1 MNVHHVGLTVSNLE
15 HSLRFYTVGLGFEMV
30 ARQRSDATYLELT
43 GYGGVEISV
52 ALVRL
57 PDNIVLLEI
66 IEYIHPAGA
75 SVREPGT
82 AAPGSSHLCLAV
94 PDLVA
99 ALARAENFGGV
110 RVTDPVD
117 IDSGVNRGGRA
128 VYLRDPDGYTVE
140 FFQRPPE

>member
-1 MNVHHVGLTVSNLE
+1 MNMHHLGLTVSNLE
-15 HSLRFYTVGLGFEMV
+15 RSLRFYVLGLGFEIV
-30 ARQRSDATYLELT
+30 ARQSSDAKYLELT
-43 GYGGVEISV
+43 GYEDVEISV

-57 PDNIVLLEI
+57 PGNIVLLEI
-66 IEYIHPAGA
+66 IEYIHPADA
-75 SVREPGT
+75 PVREPGT
-82 AAPGSSHLCLAV
+82 AAPGSSHFCLAV

-99 ALARAENFGGV
+99 ALDRAENFGGM

-140 FFQRPPE
+140 FFQRPLE